1 MPLQSSLKG
10 ANEKQRILCQSGCD
24 PLDAALRLA
33 QEGRRVA
40 LLRCTA
46 LEHPHSEYRTYHNI
60 HEDQLF
66 FRSTYFEAFERMEED
81 VQAVVDDSIKEGG
94 ILYTSG
100 VGILRGSFQD
110 GMPWVEKPPQVD
122 VAWFGLPLHPHHG
135 EQEIYSETEE
145 RNFVSSTL
153 DRVFA
158 WACAHGADAI
168 VMPPFACNM
177 GGFLHPRLHFA
188 GLIHE
193 VSQLHERHLPVVCV
207 ASEHPAHC
215 KAAWWDEF
223 SHGVVHGRPVP
234 PPIIHVPR
242 IPLMSEKLAGK
253 DAAALLEKRRKQ
265 QGVWSTRSR
274 QVRSSYVS
282 Q

>member
-81 VQAVVDDSIKEGG
+81 IQAVVDDSIKEGG

-177 GGFLHPRLHFA
+177 GGFLHPRHSCVVPCTSSNCKCVNVAGYTLLGLSMRCHSCMSDTFQWYALHPSIPHTA
-188 GLIHE
+188 RLLGGMSSLT
-193 VSQLHERHLPVVCV
+193 
-207 ASEHPAHC
+207 ASFT
-215 KAAWWDEF
+215 DDLF
-223 SHGVVHGRPVP
+223 
-234 PPIIHVPR
+234 
-242 IPLMSEKLAGK
+242 L
-253 DAAALLEKRRKQ
+253 RRSFTFL
-265 QGVWSTRSR
+265 GFL
-274 QVRSSYVS
+274 
-282 Q
+282 